1 MYRFDADYIYGKSIL
16 YKDDEKVEE
25 IKKINKSLTI
35 LHFLEEQNENHPIE
49 KMTNILTKVSEREKS
64 QSPIPPPP
72 PTEGSLPS

>member
-1 MYRFDADYIYGKSIL
+1 MYRFDTDYIYGKSIL

-49 KMTNILTKVSEREKS
+49 KMTNILTKVSERKNS
-64 QSPIPPPP
+64 QSPTHPP
-72 PTEGSLPS
+72 PTESSLPS

>member
-25 IKKINKSLTI
+25 IKKINYSLTI

-49 KMTNILTKVSEREKS
+49 KMTNILTKVSGK
-64 QSPIPPPP
+64 QNTQLPIPSP
-72 PTEGSLPS
+72 